1 MENVVKTAI
10 ILASSRE
17 YGNTQQLANLYME
30 HEPSDLFNLTD
41 YSISVFDYQHRN
53 QHDDFLGLINTLVE
67 YDHLVFA
74 TPVYWYSMSAQL
86 KIFIDR
92 LSDLLTIEKKLG
104 RALKG
109 KSCSILATG
118 ADNEVPEC
126 FVAAFKLTA
135 NYFGIKF
142 TSTFYCSC
150 KDDFIVQEHVYNL
163 KTYLAMECSNGA
175 RQTQKII
182 E

>member
-1 MENVVKTAI
+1 MESLVKTAI
-10 ILASSRE
+10 ILASSRTH
-17 YGNTQQLANLYME
+17 GNTLQLANLYMKYQLC
-30 HEPSDLFNLTD
+30 DLFNLTD

-53 QHDDFLGLINTLVE
+53 QHDDFLGLIRTLVT

-118 ADNEVPEC
+118 TDKEAPEC
-126 FVAAFKLTA
+126 FIAPFKLLA
-135 NYFGIKF
+135 NYLGLKF
-142 TSTFYCSC
+142 TSSFYSC
-150 KDDFIVQEHVYNL
+150 CRKSFIKQEHVDDL
-163 KTYLAMECSNGA
+163 KIYLAMECSNGA
-175 RQTQKII
+175 R
-182 E
+182 

>member
-1 MENVVKTAI
+1 MKTAI
-10 ILASSRE
+10 ILASSRAH
-17 YGNTQQLANLYME
+17 GNTEQLANLYMKYQ
-30 HEPSDLFNLTD
+30 PSTLFNLSD

-53 QHDDFLGLINTLVE
+53 QHDDFLGLIKALLE

-118 ADNEVPEC
+118 ADSEIPEC
-126 FVAAFKLTA
+126 FVAAFKLTT
-135 NYFGIKF
+135 NYLGIKF
-142 TSTFYCSC
+142 TAAFYGRC
-150 KDDFIVQEHVYNL
+150 KDGFMSQEHVDNL
-163 KTYLAMECSNGA
+163 TRYLSMECLNGA
-175 RQTQKII
+175 R
-182 E
+182 